1 MCLLMCAL
9 CEGACDFGLVVLMA
23 SEWQEEVDKVIVVA
37 RVNNNIKHL
46 IWSHGICVS

>member
-1 MCLLMCAL
+1 MCLLTCAL
-9 CEGACDFGLVVLMA
+9 CEGAACDFGLVVLMA
-23 SEWQEEVDKVIVVA
+23 SGWQVKVDKVIVA